1 MASNSNNEIPEKLL
15 KEIDNSLNHDQNLYI
30 KFLTYIA
37 CKDKEGSNQL
47 IKILNHILDT
57 NPNIFKQTVKSMAI
71 DAVKALDNHEYIKI
85 LQDLWNNYIV
95 PADIKIETASLDFER
110 LANLNKHNGAV
121 IQYNLLRSLSKIPPE
136 SIGGVINFIKTVS
149 SSSSK
154 LTNICNS
161 SVSLL
166 KNAKQLQ
173 ATQVVLLVAYLTW
186 EAYESIK
193 QWWNGEI
200 SGKRCAKQIVDSV
213 TSVLAGTGVGIIGG
227 MIGGGLLG
235 PAGMAVGSIVG
246 GIFFKYILV
255 EII

>member
-71 DAVKALDNHEYIKI
+71 DAVKALDNQEYIKI
-85 LQDLWNNYIV
+85 LQELWNNYIFS
-95 PADIKIETASLDFER
+95 ADIKIETASLDLER

-154 LTNICNS
+154 LTN
-161 SVSLL
+161 
-166 KNAKQLQ
+166 K
-173 ATQVVLLVAYLTW
+173 
-186 EAYESIK
+186 AYESIK

-235 PAGMAVGSIVG
+235 PVGMAVGSIVG